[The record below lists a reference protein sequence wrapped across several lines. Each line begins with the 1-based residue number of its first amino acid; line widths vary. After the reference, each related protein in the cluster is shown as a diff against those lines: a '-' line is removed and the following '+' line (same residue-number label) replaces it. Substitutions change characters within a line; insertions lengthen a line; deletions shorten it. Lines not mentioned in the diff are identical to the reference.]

1 MNHLLQIIQE
11 ATVMLESRARRF
23 GLDLTQAD
31 YTIGFYTTAQG
42 IPIVTSIA
50 PNFLVRIA

>member
-1 MNHLLQIIQE
+1 
-11 ATVMLESRARRF
+11 MLESRARRF